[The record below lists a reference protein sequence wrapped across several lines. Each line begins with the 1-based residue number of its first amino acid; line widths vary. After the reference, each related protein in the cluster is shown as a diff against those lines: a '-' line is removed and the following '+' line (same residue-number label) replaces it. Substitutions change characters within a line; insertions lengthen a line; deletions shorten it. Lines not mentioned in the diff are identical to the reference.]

1 MKYLQHKVLCFAIA
15 GFLAAGCKKDTPPPA
30 PEPPTDGGVGSS
42 ISLTGE
48 TPAVKPADG
57 LPANTGPI
65 PEIAVDFSSSAP
77 EQQIATVVDSA
88 NASYFQAQGA
98 AGIPKDAV
106 ELLNRAI
113 QVYGERRQET
123 DDGDGPKWPVITD
136 LNQLVRYKI
145 LRALPAAPSGKKY
158 ALDPRTKVVSLAGK

>member
-1 MKYLQHKVLCFAIA
+1 MKRLQHTVLCFAVA
-15 GFLAAGCKKDTPPPA
+15 GLLAAGCKKDTPQPA
-30 PEPPTDGGVGSS
+30 PEPPAGGGASG

-48 TPAVKPADG
+48 APTVKPTDG
-57 LPANTGPI
+57 LPANTGPV
-65 PEIAVDFSSSAP
+65 PEVAVDLSGSAP

-88 NASYFQAQGA
+88 NAAYFQAEGA
-98 AGIPKDAV
+98 AGVPKDAV

-158 ALDPRTKVVSLAGK
+158 ALDPKTKVVSLADK